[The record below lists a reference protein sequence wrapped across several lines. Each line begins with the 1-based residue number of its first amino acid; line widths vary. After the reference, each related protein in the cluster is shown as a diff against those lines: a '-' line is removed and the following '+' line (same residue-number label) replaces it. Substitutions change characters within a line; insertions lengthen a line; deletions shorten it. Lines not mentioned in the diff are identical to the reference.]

1 MTTGPDGAGDLDPRL
16 AGPAGVLAV
25 VGALEAALAWLALRV
40 GAEGAT
46 CPDLGPAFGCA
57 AIVRPRVSGL
67 VGPLTVT
74 HLAWL
79 GALATIGLGLFLL
92 VAARDRSAALPRL
105 ARFSALALGLGAG
118 AALGLQPLGWLGGGV
133 VCPLCLALA
142 ALALGAFAAG
152 LVAAGRAGCSRRAPL
167 VAFSL
172 ALLLTA
178 PLATARGRSLA
189 DEDAVRIAAA
199 EAFLRAPR
207 ERPGPRLVVVLR
219 EDCAYCRGLLAD
231 VLSDPRVQA
240 ALEPVGAIDVW
251 GSTDVRARALGVA
264 GPPTLAVLGRD
275 GQLRG
280 ALLEGYH
287 GDPAAYAA
295 ALAARLR

>member
-1 MTTGPDGAGDLDPRL
+1 MTTGPDGAGGDVTR
-16 AGPAGVLAV
+16 PAALLSG

-74 HLAWL
+74 HLAFF
-79 GALATIGLGLFLL
+79 GALATLGLGLCLL
-92 VAARDRSAALPRL
+92 LAARDRSPAVGKL
-105 ARFSALALGLGAG
+105 AGPGALALGLGAG

-152 LVAAGRAGCSRRAPL
+152 LVAAGRVGARRGPL
-167 VAFSL
+167 VAFCL
-172 ALLLTA
+172 ALLVTA
-178 PLATARGRSLA
+178 PLATLRGRSLA
-189 DEDAVRIAAA
+189 DEDATRIAAA

-207 ERPGPRLVVVLR
+207 ERPGPRVVVVLR

-240 ALEPVGAIDVW
+240 ALAPAGAIDVW
-251 GSTDVRARALGVA
+251 GPADVRARALGVA

-275 GQLRG
+275 GALRG
-280 ALLEGYH
+280 TLLEGYH
-287 GDPAAYAA
+287 GDPSAYAA
-295 ALAARLR
+295 ALAARMR